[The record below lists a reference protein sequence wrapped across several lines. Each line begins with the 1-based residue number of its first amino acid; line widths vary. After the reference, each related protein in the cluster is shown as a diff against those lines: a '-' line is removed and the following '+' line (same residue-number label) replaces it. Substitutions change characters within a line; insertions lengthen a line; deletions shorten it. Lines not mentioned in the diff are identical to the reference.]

1 MLTFLIFQKN
11 VDKFLSMGADF
22 PVYSEYNAYLCHALT
37 IELQQIDYERI
48 RK

>member
-1 MLTFLIFQKN
+1 MLIN
-11 VDKFLSMGADF
+11 SCDPGHHF
-22 PVYSEYNAYLCHALT
+22 PVYIEQNAYLCHALT